1 MFKSTSLS
9 KNSFFLF
16 AVRWIMRKILRHEVN
31 FWTKRNAFRGKVKF
45 KKTVFAHIYHDSKEP
60 GMSVGNEV
68 VL

>member
-1 MFKSTSLS
+1 MHFGKS
-9 KNSFFLF
+9 
-16 AVRWIMRKILRHEVN
+16 KI
-31 FWTKRNAFRGKVKF
+31 TQKRGLLNKIK